1 MLMIALTTLNSK
13 GKKNVKL
20 PKKRA
25 LTKENVAPLTCCC
38 PLTTQESLTQ
48 H

>member
-13 GKKNVKL
+13 GEKNVKL
-20 PKKRA
+20 PNKYA

-38 PLTTQESLTQ
+38 PLTIQESLTQ